1 MTLVDFQKAFEHRRY
16 TMGFSKKKKKISF
29 RKWFDSCLSNI
40 NFWFVLMFASEAGT
54 LKQGVPQG
62 SILAEL
68 CFLLYVKKNSE

>member
-1 MTLVDFQKAFEHRRY
+1 MELRPWGSQI
-16 TMGFSKKKKKISF
+16 KINTF

-62 SILAEL
+62 SILGVL
-68 CFLLYVKKNSE
+68 CFLLYVKKISQ